1 MFKHLEQRQMTYLD
15 YCLSTQLCRK
25 EEAILHRCKNVEI
38 VDGRNLP
45 LLLNTDVQNSKPLKE
60 SKIRHLESK
69 VRSWQTLYPHHS
81 SFLSALSETT
91 LH

>member
-38 VDGRNLP
+38 VDGTNL
-45 LLLNTDVQNSKPLKE
+45 LLFLNTDLQNSKSL
-60 SKIRHLESK
+60 R
-69 VRSWQTLYPHHS
+69 V
-81 SFLSALSETT
+81 
-91 LH
+91 